1 MLGGGVGQDDA
12 GVEERLRRSEALY
25 RSIASSLP
33 GTGLFL
39 FDRDLRLL
47 LSQGNAVNEISWFS
61 DEVFEGR
68 PLGELIAEVPSEV
81 GEMSLRHYTAALAGE
96 PREFEFEADG
106 LEFLVKAVP
115 VRTDGDEVDAVLV
128 ICQDQTEARRAERR
142 LERLVREQRAAA
154 RFGELAI
161 QERDLG
167 ALLDEAARTLAETLD
182 VEYTAVLENQE
193 EAGRLIIRADA
204 GWGYAERQAPVPAGS
219 HAGYTLRSGEPVIV
233 EDLREESRFEPSR
246 VLMERGIVSGISVA
260 IESPRHPFGVLTAHT
275 TELRRFTTEE
285 VEFLKTLANVL
296 AAAVER
302 TREEEVNRYA
312 ALHDPLTGLPNRALA
327 LDRLDYGLRRRR
339 RDGTDVAVLV
349 LDLDRFKLINDSLG
363 HEAGDE
369 LLLELGPRLSRAVR
383 GEDTVARLGGDEF
396 AVICPGLDGIRDV
409 ITIAEKIAAAI
420 ARPFVLPSGER
431 FVTGS
436 IGIAVAMRAS
446 DTPETMLRDADVAM
460 YRAKGEG
467 PGRYEL
473 FDDAMRAQA
482 LERLR
487 VETELRL
494 ALDRGEL
501 EIHYQPIV
509 ATETGEVDAVEALVR
524 WRHPT
529 RGMLGP
535 AEFIGVAEETGLIV
549 DIGDLVIERACTQV
563 AAWQREHRRPIGL
576 SVNVSPRQLGRPLLG
591 ALIAATAA
599 DKGLLPGTL
608 SLELTESVLIGESHA
623 PQDSIAELRRNGL
636 RLLLDDF
643 GTGYSS
649 LSYLKRFELDG
660 IKIDRSFVDGL
671 GADDGDSAIVE
682 AIAGMAQSLG
692 LELVAEGVE
701 TSSQLARLRDLGC
714 LRAQGYFFS
723 PPRPAAE
730 LELGGRLRVRA

>member
-1 MLGGGVGQDDA
+1 MGREDA
-12 GVEERLRRSEALY
+12 SVEERLRRSEALY

-47 LSQGNAVNEISWFS
+47 LSQGNAVNEVSWFS

-81 GEMSLRHYTAALAGE
+81 GEMSLRHYTAALKGE
-96 PREFEFEADG
+96 SRQFEFEADG

-115 VRTDGDEVDAVLV
+115 VRTGGDEVDAVLV
-128 ICQDQTEARRAERR
+128 ICQDQTEALRAERR

-154 RFGELAI
+154 RFGQLAI
-161 QERDLG
+161 RERDLD
-167 ALLDEAARTLAETLD
+167 ALLDEAVRTLADILD
-182 VEYTAVLENQE
+182 VEYTAVLENHDE
-193 EAGRLIIRADA
+193 GRLTIRADV
-204 GWGYAERQAPVPAGS
+204 GWGYARQPVPVPSGS

-233 EDLREESRFEPSR
+233 EDLATEDRFEPSR
-246 VLMERGIVSGISVA
+246 TLTERGIVSGISVA
-260 IESPRHPFGVLTAHT
+260 IEGRHHPYGVLTGHT
-275 TELRRFTTEE
+275 TERRRFTAEE
-285 VEFLKTLANVL
+285 VEFLKTIANVL

-302 TREEEVNRYA
+302 TREEEATRHA

-327 LDRLDYGLRRRR
+327 LDRLEYGLHRRR
-339 RDGTDVAVLV
+339 RDGTDIAVLV
-349 LDLDRFKLINDSLG
+349 IDLDRFKLINDSLG

-369 LLLELGPRLSRAVR
+369 LLLELGPRLARAVR
-383 GEDTVARLGGDEF
+383 AEDTVARLGGDEF
-396 AVICPGLDGIRDV
+396 AVISPGLDGVRDV
-409 ITIAEKIAAAI
+409 ITIAEKLAAAI
-420 ARPFVLPSGER
+420 ARPFILPSGER

-436 IGIAVAMRAS
+436 IGISVAMRGS

-460 YRAKGEG
+460 YRAKSEG

-482 LERLR
+482 MERLR

-509 ATETGEVDAVEALVR
+509 AIDTGEIDAVEALVR

-529 RGMLGP
+529 RGLLGP

-549 DIGDLVIERACTQV
+549 DIGELVIDRACTQV
-563 AAWQREHRRPIGL
+563 AEWQRQQGRPIGL
-576 SVNVSPRQLGRPLLG
+576 SVNISPRQLNGPLLG
-591 ALIAATAA
+591 ALTAATAA

-608 SLELTESVLIGESHA
+608 ALELTESVLIGESHA
-623 PQDSIAELRRNGL
+623 PRDSIAELRRNGL

-660 IKIDRSFVDGL
+660 IKIDRSFIDGL

-682 AIAGMAQSLG
+682 AIAGMARSLG

-701 TSSQLARLRDLGC
+701 TSSQLARLRELGC
-714 LRAQGYFFS
+714 LRAQGYLFS
-723 PPRPAAE
+723 PPLPAAE
-730 LELGGRLRVRA
+730 LDLGRPLSVRA